1 MGESR
6 GGGGGGGRAGGG
18 SIGISFGS
26 CSWGQ
31 QFRLGI
37 KEVVI
42 LEQDTLSAAYIYLFN
57 PGRQEI
63 VPI

>member
-6 GGGGGGGRAGGG
+6 GGGGGGG

-26 CSWGQ
+26 CSLGQ

-57 PGRQEI
+57 QGRQEI